1 MKIKKYILSLLIG
14 ATALSFSACNDFLDR
29 DPLGQFTEDDAPN
42 ALVGGK
48 MYNVYYLMR
57 GYDITA
63 GIPAFMIH
71 MVRSEDSEKGSDAGD
86 GGEQA
91 AMYDDFEYTASN
103 GPLGAYWSQ
112 NYKIIYQCNEI
123 LDDIEKSANKD
134 DTENIRT
141 KGEALFFRAYCYFN
155 LVRAFGEVPLI
166 DFKINQ
172 SSDANIPKSSV
183 SDIYALI
190 DRDLTEAE
198 KYLPR
203 TWESKYIGRLT
214 WGAARSLHAYSPM
227 GKELDSLSDMV
238 SFGVAPGMIVY
249 WLLEQ
254 ACMTAPV
261 LGEAAGY
268 VPYMALVIPV
278 FSGLR
283 LAKFNIDERQTTSF
297 IGMPVP
303 AHALFWA
310 SIGYAFHS
318 AVPVDSIGFIAGTIV
333 AAILFSSLLV
343 SEVPMFSLKVKSLA
357 WKGNELRYILV
368 AGAVVFV
375 TLFGV
380 LGIAGTVILYI
391 TLSFFNKRR

>member
-1 MKIKKYILSLLIG
+1 MSIKNSIPNFVTCCSLISGCIACIMALRG
-14 ATALSFSACNDFLDR
+14 NLPMATLWIVIAAVFDF
-29 DPLGQFTEDDAPN
+29 
-42 ALVGGK
+42 
-48 MYNVYYLMR
+48 
-57 GYDITA
+57 
-63 GIPAFMIH
+63 
-71 MVRSEDSEKGSDAGD
+71 GD
-86 GGEQA
+86 G
-91 AMYDDFEYTASN
+91 F
-103 GPLGAYWSQ
+103 
-112 NYKIIYQCNEI
+112 
-123 LDDIEKSANKD
+123 
-134 DTENIRT
+134 
-141 KGEALFFRAYCYFN
+141 
-155 LVRAFGEVPLI
+155 
-166 DFKINQ
+166 
-172 SSDANIPKSSV
+172 
-183 SDIYALI
+183 
-190 DRDLTEAE
+190 
-198 KYLPR
+198 
-203 TWESKYIGRLT
+203 
-214 WGAARSLHAYSPM
+214 AARSLHAYSPM

-254 ACMTAPV
+254 
-261 LGEAAGY
+261 
-268 VPYMALVIPV
+268 ALVIPV